1 MDTPPKVARHTPER
15 RVTFIGAPFAEG
27 QDLDGC
33 DLAPTAIRDAGLQP
47 ALEKLGW
54 DVHDAGDLGLSSSS
68 PRLRAPPPSP
78 PSKDIP
84 NCAHIGAQLKL
95 VHDAVAAAAAAGR
108 VALTVGGDHSIAAAS
123 IAALQ
128 RAHPNLA
135 VIWVDAHADANTPA
149 TSPSMHYHGMP
160 AAHVMGWMA
169 GAPLPGFDWFPSAG
183 CLDEARLA
191 YVGLRDVDDE
201 EGRRLRASQCH
212 VWTMRDVDRLGIA
225 GAIERAVRAV
235 DPHGVRPLHLSL
247 DIDAVDPHFAPGTGT
262 CARGG
267 LTYREAHYICEEL
280 ALTDR
285 LVGLDLVEVNPLLD
299 GPPAAARMHGDD
311 PSVKP
316 CSPTVELAVGL
327 ALSALGKRI
336 M

>member
-1 MDTPPKVARHTPER
+1 MEAPPKRARATPER

-54 DVHDAGDLGLSSSS
+54 DVHDAGDLDLSSTT
-68 PRLRAPPPSP
+68 RAPPPSPPSP

-84 NCAHIGAQLKL
+84 NCDSHIGEQLKL

-128 RAHPNLA
+128 RAHPTLA

-160 AAHVMGWMA
+160 AAHVMGRRPPVTRWLTA
-169 GAPLPGFDWFPSAG
+169 QARGAERDGRPRLPGGAGGGRRGGRGRGGGNGAAEG
-183 CLDEARLA
+183 CLL
-191 YVGLRDVDDE
+191 YTSPSPRD
-201 EGRRLRASQCH
+201 S
-212 VWTMRDVDRLGIA
+212 
-225 GAIERAVRAV
+225 
-235 DPHGVRPLHLSL
+235 
-247 DIDAVDPHFAPGTGT
+247 
-262 CARGG
+262 
-267 LTYREAHYICEEL
+267 
-280 ALTDR
+280 
-285 LVGLDLVEVNPLLD
+285 
-299 GPPAAARMHGDD
+299 
-311 PSVKP
+311 
-316 CSPTVELAVGL
+316 
-327 ALSALGKRI
+327 
-336 M
+336 

>member
-1 MDTPPKVARHTPER
+1 
-15 RVTFIGAPFAEG
+15 
-27 QDLDGC
+27 
-33 DLAPTAIRDAGLQP
+33 
-47 ALEKLGW
+47 
-54 DVHDAGDLGLSSSS
+54 
-68 PRLRAPPPSP
+68 
-78 PSKDIP
+78 
-84 NCAHIGAQLKL
+84 
-95 VHDAVAAAAAAGR
+95 
-108 VALTVGGDHSIAAAS
+108 
-123 IAALQ
+123 
-128 RAHPNLA
+128 
-135 VIWVDAHADANTPA
+135 
-149 TSPSMHYHGMP
+149 MHYHGMP

-169 GAPLPGFDWFPSAG
+169 GDPLPGFDWFPSAG